1 VAATGG
7 RDFERQAGYVIE
19 FISIVVLTFAM
30 ALIVLG
36 TVTMWLERGQAR
48 LQGIALMLVGL
59 LVGAGYAFLGSRFAL
74 ALFDRLIVR
83 VDLPALMGM
92 AFTYTAGVLGGASVA
107 VGLFLWATGR
117 FRHQVERTVLAF
129 VGFGLLVAVVA
140 TLLAVVLSTP

>member
-1 VAATGG
+1 
-7 RDFERQAGYVIE
+7 VIE

-30 ALIVLG
+30 ALLVLG
-36 TVTMWLERGQAR
+36 AVTMWLERGQVR

-59 LVGAGYAFLGSRFAL
+59 LVGAGYAFLGSRFSL

-83 VDLPALMGM
+83 VDLPALMGT

-117 FRHQVERTVLAF
+117 FRHQVERTMLAF
-129 VGFGLLVAVVA
+129 VGFGLLVAVIA
-140 TLLAVVLSTP
+140 TLLAVALSTP